1 MPETVEY
8 GLLGPVTVRC
18 DGKPTTLSPRQRELL
33 AALLLSAGRV
43 VSVEQLLLTLWGAA
57 PPPTARASLHNQVK
71 RLRTVLDAGRPP
83 ADRRVLTEPGGYLLR
98 LGADGFDVARAE
110 ALLDA
115 ARVAARAGDWSETG
129 ELAADALELWRGE
142 PLADIE
148 SDALAREA
156 PRLSELRLQ
165 VWEVRL
171 EAQMQLGRN
180 AEVISELRQLA
191 REHPMREQLH
201 GLLMLA
207 LYRCGRRGEAL
218 AVYRAAR
225 HVLVT
230 ELGSEPTPGLR
241 RLHRQILSDEAA
253 SPEPAPAAVP
263 RQLPPPVA
271 GFVGRGGEL
280 ARLTA
285 HLDRAAN
292 DAATVLISA
301 IGGTAGV
308 GKTAL
313 AVRWAHSAAARFP
326 DGQLYVNLRGYDPED
341 PVGADDALAGFLV
354 ALGVPA
360 PRIPAGTGERIAAYR
375 SLLADRRVLIVL
387 DNARWL
393 DQVRPLLPGA
403 PGCAVVVTSR
413 EALGGLVARDGA
425 VRLDLD
431 VLPPAEAVALLRELI
446 GERAGRDESAA
457 RTLAAL
463 CCGLPLALRIAAELA
478 ALRPGV
484 PLGEIAGDLAESRD
498 RLDAFDAGG
507 DEASAIRAVFS
518 WSYRT
523 LEPAVARAFRL
534 SALHPGP
541 EFDANAVAALL
552 GTDLAG
558 ARWLL
563 DRLARAYLVQ
573 SAGPGRYTMH
583 DLLRAY
589 ARELAAADESEDDR
603 HAALTGLFDLYLHTS
618 AKAIDALFPAESSR
632 RPAVAAPP
640 SPVPQVDEPFAARAW
655 LDAERANLVA
665 MSLHTANSEWAA
677 HATHL
682 SVILYRYLDS
692 EGHFPE
698 GMLVHGQARRAAV
711 LLADTSAEASALRNL
726 ASVDFRQG
734 RFASA
739 ADLLNLSVS
748 LFSAVGDTRGQTHAV
763 HNLGL
768 VERHQGK
775 FDEAA
780 AHLRQ
785 ALALSRAH
793 GDALGVART
802 LMNLAVTE
810 RSLGNFGPA
819 VEYLVESLSLYRDL
833 RDRLGRDDLLTV
845 AGEAD
850 ALTNLGVVDL
860 RQGRAVAAAD
870 RHRQAIALYRSVGDQ
885 RGVAEAM
892 VNLGA
897 AERHQGLYAVAEKHL
912 EQAVALCRR
921 LGDRYCE
928 ADAHA
933 NLGVVHLRDGRHPQ
947 AAEELRLALALYR
960 DLGDQAGLAQAL
972 ESLGQARAAVPHGR
986 SG

>member
-1 MPETVEY
+1 
-8 GLLGPVTVRC
+8 
-18 DGKPTTLSPRQRELL
+18 
-33 AALLLSAGRV
+33 
-43 VSVEQLLLTLWGAA
+43 
-57 PPPTARASLHNQVK
+57 
-71 RLRTVLDAGRPP
+71 
-83 ADRRVLTEPGGYLLR
+83 
-98 LGADGFDVARAE
+98 
-110 ALLDA
+110 
-115 ARVAARAGDWSETG
+115 
-129 ELAADALELWRGE
+129 
-142 PLADIE
+142 
-148 SDALAREA
+148 
-156 PRLSELRLQ
+156 
-165 VWEVRL
+165 
-171 EAQMQLGRN
+171 
-180 AEVISELRQLA
+180 
-191 REHPMREQLH
+191 
-201 GLLMLA
+201 
-207 LYRCGRRGEAL
+207 
-218 AVYRAAR
+218 
-225 HVLVT
+225 
-230 ELGSEPTPGLR
+230 
-241 RLHRQILSDEAA
+241 
-253 SPEPAPAAVP
+253 
-263 RQLPPPVA
+263 
-271 GFVGRGGEL
+271 
-280 ARLTA
+280 
-285 HLDRAAN
+285 
-292 DAATVLISA
+292 
-301 IGGTAGV
+301 
-308 GKTAL
+308 
-313 AVRWAHSAAARFP
+313 
-326 DGQLYVNLRGYDPED
+326 
-341 PVGADDALAGFLV
+341 
-354 ALGVPA
+354 
-360 PRIPAGTGERIAAYR
+360 
-375 SLLADRRVLIVL
+375 
-387 DNARWL
+387 
-393 DQVRPLLPGA
+393 
-403 PGCAVVVTSR
+403 
-413 EALGGLVARDGA
+413 
-425 VRLDLD
+425 
-431 VLPPAEAVALLRELI
+431 
-446 GERAGRDESAA
+446 
-457 RTLAAL
+457 
-463 CCGLPLALRIAAELA
+463 
-478 ALRPGV
+478 
-484 PLGEIAGDLAESRD
+484 
-498 RLDAFDAGG
+498 
-507 DEASAIRAVFS
+507 
-518 WSYRT
+518 
-523 LEPAVARAFRL
+523 
-534 SALHPGP
+534 
-541 EFDANAVAALL
+541 
-552 GTDLAG
+552 
-558 ARWLL
+558 
-563 DRLARAYLVQ
+563 
-573 SAGPGRYTMH
+573 MH

-933 NLGVVHLRDGRHPQ
+933 NLGVVYLRDGRHPQ